1 MARHAVAL
9 MREALDLL
17 DAAEATEVAC
27 HLSLALDIA
36 EEQGLGGDSSES
48 PARHNLK
55 D

>member
-17 DAAEATEVAC
+17 DAADATEVAC

-36 EEQGLGGDSSES
+36 EEQGMGDDSSES
-48 PARHNLK
+48 AAGGNPE